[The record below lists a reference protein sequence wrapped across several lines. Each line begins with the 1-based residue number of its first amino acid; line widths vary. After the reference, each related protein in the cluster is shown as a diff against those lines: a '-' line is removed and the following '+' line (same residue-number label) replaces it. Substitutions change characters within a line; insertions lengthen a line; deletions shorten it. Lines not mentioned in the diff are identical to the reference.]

1 MRSIPAF
8 VVIGITIFAVA
19 VCFSASTMALLQE
32 FPTLPPTKKV
42 ERIQIFDDD
51 VDTRIQ
57 ITEGTADT
65 IDSGARIW
73 DSGRALSGWIATN
86 RIDGN
91 KNCRVLELGAGT
103 GIVGLTAAA
112 AGAKSVVLTDQPDMV
127 PLLEQ
132 NVRENKLQTN
142 ARAAP
147 LLWGCDHEETV
158 KTLRDEESTA
168 AATQMPVF
176 DIVCGSDIL
185 YSPENFPLLLET
197 LCQVCT
203 PSNTE
208 VILAYPRRFTEDLF
222 WDAASECFEIFPEE
236 EIEPNIF
243 LSRMRLTTW

>member
-73 DSGRALSGWIATN
+73 DSGRALSGWITTN

-91 KNCRVLELGAGT
+91 KRVLTLWSFNGRRK
-103 GIVGLTAAA
+103 
-112 AGAKSVVLTDQPDMV
+112 KS
-127 PLLEQ
+127 
-132 NVRENKLQTN
+132 
-142 ARAAP
+142 A
-147 LLWGCDHEETV
+147 
-158 KTLRDEESTA
+158 
-168 AATQMPVF
+168 
-176 DIVCGSDIL
+176 
-185 YSPENFPLLLET
+185 LLL
-197 LCQVCT
+197 
-203 PSNTE
+203 PK
-208 VILAYPRRFTEDLF
+208 I
-222 WDAASECFEIFPEE
+222 
-236 EIEPNIF
+236 
-243 LSRMRLTTW
+243 MH